1 MAMLALP
8 LSPRQCGSLFELP
21 HKKWRRRR
29 ITSDLMQE
37 ERDRAAREAEMESRA
52 RACNYLST
60 FLHSSPWTDQL
71 DQITIVWE
79 SVPPMKE
86 LESYGQLDEKEGT
99 LNCRRLFKAVVVW
112 DEVGHLLWRT
122 LKDAAQQE
130 QQPSPAALPIVIGHS
145 STDSTD
151 DWWDATPDC
160 SFRRGS
166 QETSHS
172 SLASRSSTTTD
183 PFSLARDYIT
193 EPFSLVRDYTTFT
206 SLSSS
211 PCGNNLMAAAE
222 QSRSRT
228 DSLSAM
234 IPRAIS
240 HSCVSAVKK
249 TFSVFSEKQTV

>member
-1 MAMLALP
+1 M
-8 LSPRQCGSLFELP
+8 P

-29 ITSDLMQE
+29 ITSYLQQE
-37 ERDRAAREAEMESRA
+37 ERDKAAREADMESRT

-71 DQITIVWE
+71 DQITIVWD
-79 SVPPMKE
+79 SVPSMEE

-122 LKDAAQQE
+122 LKDAVQQE
-130 QQPSPAALPIVIGHS
+130 QQPSPAALPIVIGHN

-151 DWWDATPDC
+151 AWWHAPYD
-160 SFRRGS
+160 SSVRRGS

-172 SLASRSSTTTD
+172 SLASRSSATTDPSSLARDYTTD

-193 EPFSLVRDYTTFT
+193 DPFSLVRDYTTFT

-211 PCGNNLMAAAE
+211 PCENNFMAAVE
-222 QSRSRT
+222 QCRNRSDT
-228 DSLSAM
+228 LSAM

-249 TFSVFSEKQTV
+249 TFSVFSEKHAA

>member
-1 MAMLALP
+1 MLALP

-29 ITSDLMQE
+29 ITSDLMEQE
-37 ERDRAAREAEMESRA
+37 ERDRAAREADMESRA

-71 DQITIVWE
+71 DQITIVWD
-79 SVPPMKE
+79 SVPSMEE
-86 LESYGQLDEKEGT
+86 LESYGELDEKEGT

-130 QQPSPAALPIVIGHS
+130 QQPSPAALPTVVEHN

-151 DWWDATPDC
+151 TWWHAPHDR

-172 SLASRSSTTTD
+172 SLASRSSAATD
-183 PFSLARDYIT
+183 PFSLA
-193 EPFSLVRDYTTFT
+193 RDYTTFT

-211 PCGNNLMAAAE
+211 PCENGFMVTAD
-222 QSRSRT
+222 QTRRRS

-249 TFSVFSEKQTV
+249 TFSVFSEKQTA

>member
-1 MAMLALP
+1 M
-8 LSPRQCGSLFELP
+8 E
-21 HKKWRRRR
+21 
-29 ITSDLMQE
+29 QE
-37 ERDRAAREAEMESRA
+37 ERNRAAGEADMESRA

-71 DQITIVWE
+71 DQITIVWD
-79 SVPPMKE
+79 SVPSMEE
-86 LESYGQLDEKEGT
+86 LESYGELDEKEGT

-130 QQPSPAALPIVIGHS
+130 QQPSPTALPTVIEHN

-151 DWWDATPDC
+151 AWWHAPHDR

-172 SLASRSSTTTD
+172 SLASRSSAATD
-183 PFSLARDYIT
+183 PFSLA
-193 EPFSLVRDYTTFT
+193 RDYTTFT

-211 PCGNNLMAAAE
+211 PCENGFMVTAD
-222 QSRSRT
+222 QTRRRS

-249 TFSVFSEKQTV
+249 TFSVFSEKQTA

>member
-29 ITSDLMQE
+29 ITSHLMEQE
-37 ERDRAAREAEMESRA
+37 ERDRAAREADMESRV

-71 DQITIVWE
+71 DQITIEWDY
-79 SVPPMKE
+79 VPSMEE
-86 LESYGQLDEKEGT
+86 LESYGQLDENEGT
-99 LNCRRLFKAVVVW
+99 RNCRRLFKAVVVW
-112 DEVGHLLWRT
+112 DQVGHLLWRT
-122 LKDAAQQE
+122 LKDAAAQQK
-130 QQPSPAALPIVIGHS
+130 QQPLSAALPLAIGHN

-151 DWWDATPDC
+151 AWWNAPYDR

-166 QETSHS
+166 QETTYS
-172 SLASRSSTTTD
+172 SLASRSSATID
-183 PFSLARDYIT
+183 PFSFA
-193 EPFSLVRDYTTFT
+193 RDYTTFT

-211 PCGNNLMAAAE
+211 PCEISFMAAAE
-222 QSRSRT
+222 QTRSRS

-234 IPRAIS
+234 IPRVIS
-240 HSCVSAVKK
+240 HSCVTAVKK
-249 TFSVFSEKQTV
+249 TLSVFSEKQTA

>member
-1 MAMLALP
+1 M
-8 LSPRQCGSLFELP
+8 E
-21 HKKWRRRR
+21 
-29 ITSDLMQE
+29 QE
-37 ERDRAAREAEMESRA
+37 ERDRAAREADMESRA

-71 DQITIVWE
+71 DQITIVWD
-79 SVPPMKE
+79 SVPSMEE
-86 LESYGQLDEKEGT
+86 LESYGELDEKEGT

-130 QQPSPAALPIVIGHS
+130 QQPSPAALPIVIGHN

-151 DWWDATPDC
+151 AWWHAPHDR

-172 SLASRSSTTTD
+172 SLASRSSATTD
-183 PFSLARDYIT
+183 
-193 EPFSLVRDYTTFT
+193 PFSLVRDYTTFT

-211 PCGNNLMAAAE
+211 PCENNFMAAAE
-222 QSRSRT
+222 QSRSRS

-240 HSCVSAVKK
+240 QSCVSAVKK
-249 TFSVFSEKQTV
+249 TFSVFSEKQTA